1 MSTRLRKVGFVVAAS
16 ALAAAG
22 CATLSGDP
30 LSPPH
35 VRHASCATQNV
46 GKAME
51 EKMSPEYQIWWE
63 EVKHFGRDTKVEFE
77 DEYHKNAYWPQPYDT
92 LAQQSIRQ
100 PLDLQAEN
108 ARQQLATL
116 WDYHFETGTGKL
128 NSMGRKRLQD
138 IVGQS
143 GTLGQTVFVQRLPSA
158 DETSI
163 RVDAVRSELDEMDLD
178 EMTFEVAEAR
188 SNPSVVSGDE
198 AKAAIKLMT
207 EPKKKEAAG
216 SQNGA
221 AGGYNSSGTQ

>member
-1 MSTRLRKVGFVVAAS
+1 MSTRLRTVGFLVAAG
-16 ALAAAG
+16 ACAACG
-22 CATLSGDP
+22 CAALSGDP

-51 EKMSPEYQIWWE
+51 EKMSPDYQEWLA
-63 EVKHFGRDTKVEFE
+63 EVKHFCRDTRREFE
-77 DEYHKNAYWPQPYDT
+77 DEYHKNAHWPNPYST
-92 LAQQSIRQ
+92 LAQQSVRQ

-116 WDYHFETGTGKL
+116 WDYHFESGTGKL

-138 IVGQS
+138 IIGQS
-143 GTLGQTVFVQRLPSA
+143 GTLGHTVFVQRLPSA
-158 DETSI
+158 DETSL
-163 RVDAVRSELDEMDLD
+163 RVDDVRSELDEMDLD

-188 SNPSVVSGDE
+188 SNPSVLSGDE

-207 EPKKKEAAG
+207 EPKKKESAG
-216 SQNGA
+216 TQSGGS
-221 AGGYNSSGTQ
+221 GGYNSSGTQ

>member
-1 MSTRLRKVGFVVAAS
+1 MTIRLRKVSFVAAAA

-46 GKAME
+46 GQALE
-51 EKMSPEYQIWWE
+51 EKMSPEYQEWWA
-63 EVKHFGRDTKVEFE
+63 EVKHFGRDTQREIE
-77 DEYHKNAYWPQPYDT
+77 DDYHKNAYWPRPFDT
-92 LAQQSIRQ
+92 HAQHSVRQ
-100 PLDLQAEN
+100 PHDLQAEN

-143 GTLGQTVFVQRLPSA
+143 GTLGHTVFVQRLPST
-158 DETSI
+158 DETSL
-163 RVDAVRSELDEMDLD
+163 RVDDVRTALDEMDLD
-178 EMTFEVAEAR
+178 EMTFEVAQAR

-198 AKAAIKLMT
+198 AKAAIKLMS

-216 SQNGA
+216 TQSGA
-221 AGGYNSSGTQ
+221 ASGYNNSGTQ